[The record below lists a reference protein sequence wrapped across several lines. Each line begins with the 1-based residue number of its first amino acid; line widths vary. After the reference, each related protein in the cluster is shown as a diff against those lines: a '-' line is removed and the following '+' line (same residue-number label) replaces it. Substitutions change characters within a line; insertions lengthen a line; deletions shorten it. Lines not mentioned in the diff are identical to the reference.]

1 MKYMMLIKHTEDYRG
16 KPIPQGLIDAMDGFI
31 GEYAK
36 QGKFLDGA
44 GLKSSHKGKRIQLHG
59 GRLRVVDGP
68 FTETKELIG
77 GYAIADLES
86 DAEALDMATKVH
98 GAAPHALAGV
108 RGGVRAAP
116 VRDRSAG
123 LRVASRLSFALA
135 KEKATAFAT
144 ERTENTENCFTA
156 VLCVLCGSSSC
167 SWECAPQV
175 CSATVSRW
183 STSFRSGRRSSTG
196 STGSSPSASMR
207 STALRIV

>member
-77 GYAIADLES
+77 GYAIAALES
-86 DAEALDMATKVH
+86 DAEALDMATKFMELH
-98 GAAPHALAGV
+98 RTHWPEFEGECELRPFETGAP
-108 RGGVRAAP
+108 
-116 VRDRSAG
+116 
-123 LRVASRLSFALA
+123 
-135 KEKATAFAT
+135 
-144 ERTENTENCFTA
+144 
-156 VLCVLCGSSSC
+156 GS
-167 SWECAPQV
+167 E
-175 CSATVSRW
+175 
-183 STSFRSGRRSSTG
+183 
-196 STGSSPSASMR
+196 
-207 STALRIV
+207 